1 MIEGI
6 IYKAV
11 SKSTGKVYIGQT
23 TQGLKRRISQ
33 HIRAAKNN
41 RKGHF
46 MNALRL
52 YGKEDFEW
60 SIICSIYDSTKELI
74 SDRLNVLER
83 YFVSEYDS
91 FNNGYNATIGGD
103 GTTGH
108 SLTPENKAK
117 LLAANLGKKHSEEH
131 NRNISNSAK
140 GRRKPESMKKKLA
153 EKRKGAKRA
162 YREDGSWYWVF
173 KEGSF

>member
-11 SKSTGKVYIGQT
+11 SKTTGKVYIGQT
-23 TQGLKRRISQ
+23 TQGLQRRISQ

-117 LLAANLGKKHSEEH
+117 LLAANLGKKLSEEH
-131 NRNISNSAK
+131 
-140 GRRKPESMKKKLA
+140 
-153 EKRKGAKRA
+153 KRKIGDSVRGKAKPDHMKTKLSETRKGSKKVV
-162 YREDGSWYWVF
+162 REDGSWYWQF
-173 KEGSF
+173 KSS

>member
-23 TQGLKRRISQ
+23 IQGLNTRINQ
-33 HIRAAKNN
+33 HLRAAKNN

-52 YGKEDFEW
+52 YGKDDFEW
-60 SIICSIYDSTKELI
+60 SVVCTIYDFTKELI
-74 SDRLNVLER
+74 SNRLNVLEKH
-83 YFVSEYDS
+83 FISEYDS
-91 FNNGYNATIGGD
+91 FNNGYNSTIGGD
-103 GTTGH
+103 GTVGH
-108 SLTPENKAK
+108 SITPDNKAK

-131 NRNISNSAK
+131 KRKIGDSVRGK
-140 GRRKPESMKKKLA
+140 KKPESMWKNLA
-153 EKRKGAKRA
+153 EKRKGSKRA

-173 KEGSF
+173 KETN